1 MYQRLW
7 AYITVEDQRILH
19 ALAELGQIG
28 VFAEPA
34 AAAAYAG
41 YLEALVT
48 KQIGEE
54 DPVLVL
60 STGSG
65 LKDITAVQRIVPQ
78 APVIEPTVEA
88 VKRLLKL

>member
-1 MYQRLW
+1 MK
-7 AYITVEDQRILH
+7 DQQILN
-19 ALAELGQIG
+19 AVAELGRVG

-34 AAAAYAG
+34 AAAAFAG
-41 YLEALVT
+41 YLKALET
-48 KQIGEE
+48 RQIGKE

-65 LKDITAVQRIVPQ
+65 LKDIAALQRIVPN
-78 APVIEPTVEA
+78 APVIEPTVGA

>member
-1 MYQRLW
+1 
-7 AYITVEDQRILH
+7 VE
-19 ALAELGQIG
+19 ELGRSG

-41 YLEALVT
+41 YLKALET
-48 KQIGEE
+48 GKIGEQ
-54 DPVLVL
+54 DPALVL

-65 LKDITAVQRIVPQ
+65 LKDTTVVQRVVPE

-88 VKRLLKL
+88 LKRLLKL